1 MEKPINPES
10 EGYGNLG
17 QESPKELTKAHGNEE
32 LEWAGDAQRNEMGQ
46 GCPKE

>member
-1 MEKPINPES
+1 MEKPINLES

-17 QESPKELTKAHGNEE
+17 LGNPKELAKAYGNEVF
-32 LEWAGDAQRNEMGQ
+32 EWAGDAQRHEIGQ

>member
-10 EGYGNLG
+10 EGCGNLVRG
-17 QESPKELTKAHGNEE
+17 NPKELAKAYGNEV
-32 LEWAGDAQRNEMGQ
+32 LEWAEDAQRNEIGQ

>member
-17 QESPKELTKAHGNEE
+17 LENPKELAKAYGNEV
-32 LEWAGDAQRNEMGQ
+32 LEWAGDAQRNEISQ

>member
-1 MEKPINPES
+1 MEKPVNLES

-17 QESPKELTKAHGNEE
+17 LENPKELAKAYGNEV
-32 LEWAGDAQRNEMGQ
+32 LEWAGDNQRNEISQ